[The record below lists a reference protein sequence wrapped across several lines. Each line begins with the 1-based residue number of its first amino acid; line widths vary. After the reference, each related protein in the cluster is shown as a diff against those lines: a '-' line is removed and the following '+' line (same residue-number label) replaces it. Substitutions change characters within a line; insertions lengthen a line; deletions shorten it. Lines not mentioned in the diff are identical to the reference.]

1 MKIAFLND
9 KFSGRCRKEPA
20 WITALLIFAA
30 LVLSVNLTAFS
41 AYAATTAKQTA
52 PASGSQTNTV
62 STNLPVVVEI
72 PKSVFIWNPKEPGF
86 GRDPFFPKL
95 QKKQGVLESTGTSAS
110 ASIKEIKPQEPPK
123 PKPEFVLNG
132 LIGKMICIVN
142 GKQIMVGNTEMVPTA
157 AGKVQVRCDKIEND
171 TAFITIFND
180 NGTTESRELNL
191 KSRR

>member
-9 KFSGRCRKEPA
+9 KFSGRCRKAPA
-20 WITALLIFAA
+20 WITSLLIFAA
-30 LVLSVNLTAFS
+30 LILSVNLTAFS

-52 PASGSQTNTV
+52 PASGSQTNSV

-95 QKKQGVLESTGTSAS
+95 QKKQGVPASTDTS

-157 AGKVQVRCDKIEND
+157 AGKIKVRCDKIED
-171 TAFITIFND
+171 DIAFITIFND